1 MAEAKEFFS
10 AAKHALQEVKN
21 TQREAVYEAAKMM
34 GDCML
39 ENGLVQLFGLGH
51 GLAFSM
57 ELGYRAGG
65 LMPFHQIKMEDLL
78 LRGVVSPEEAN
89 QPDSRPHGFSG

>member
-10 AAKHALQEVKN
+10 AAKHALEEVKN

-39 ENGLVQLFGLGH
+39 ENGLVHNLVSTVSCQVI
-51 GLAFSM
+51 AQM
-57 ELGYRAGG
+57 ECA
-65 LMPFHQIKMEDLL
+65 ET
-78 LRGVVSPEEAN
+78 
-89 QPDSRPHGFSG
+89 